1 MPYGRSVLGGQL
13 PENVLVKSVNSKK
26 WRASSERPLVKA
38 AFERPT
44 GIQKLRRVARHR
56 SRVVIVTPDRTRGA
70 PSRITFPFIL
80 KELQTA
86 GVDKKSVK
94 LLVATG
100 LHKGETSID
109 LKERFGAE
117 LLEDM
122 EVVIHDSDDQQQL
135 TTLGR
140 LRSGTPLTL
149 NRDLVKSDLIVV
161 ESPVEPHFFAGFT
174 GGPKMILPGLA
185 GTETILR
192 NHGWRNIDDPRSHYG
207 VIDNPIRAEANE
219 ASRHLRRIFSLNL
232 VLNNRKRIVYAN
244 SGEIMAAFTSAAD
257 QVTRHS
263 QVQIAERPDVV
274 VTTNGGYPLDRNL
287 YQCIKGIA
295 VPEEIM
301 HGRSRIIMIGEC
313 KDGTAHSGFME
324 LLRSGTASEVYD
336 RIRTSDTPA
345 CDQWQVQILC
355 RILGQN
361 HVWFVT
367 RKVLKSEVESA
378 HLHYAPTIEE
388 ALAAAK
394 LLQGERVLLVP
405 EGPAMILRAAT

>member
-1 MPYGRSVLGGQL
+1 
-13 PENVLVKSVNSKK
+13 
-26 WRASSERPLVKA
+26 
-38 AFERPT
+38 
-44 GIQKLRRVARHR
+44 
-56 SRVVIVTPDRTRGA
+56 
-70 PSRITFPFIL
+70 
-80 KELQTA
+80 
-86 GVDKKSVK
+86 
-94 LLVATG
+94 
-100 LHKGETSID
+100 
-109 LKERFGAE
+109 
-117 LLEDM
+117 
-122 EVVIHDSDDQQQL
+122 
-135 TTLGR
+135 
-140 LRSGTPLTL
+140 
-149 NRDLVKSDLIVV
+149 
-161 ESPVEPHFFAGFT
+161 
-174 GGPKMILPGLA
+174 
-185 GTETILR
+185 
-192 NHGWRNIDDPRSHYG
+192 
-207 VIDNPIRAEANE
+207 
-219 ASRHLRRIFSLNL
+219 
-232 VLNNRKRIVYAN
+232 
-244 SGEIMAAFTSAAD
+244 MAAFTSAAD

-313 KDGTAHSGFME
+313 KDGTAHPGFME

-336 RIRTSDTPA
+336 RIRTSHTPV

-355 RILGQN
+355 RILSKN

-367 RKVLKSEVESA
+367 RKELKSEVESA